1 MNFKYTTMRT
11 LFLLCGF
18 ALLCTSCSNHSLA
31 PEYDCMLP
39 QPSNITVGSYWVYLR
54 TNLDSTGNAITG
66 TISYDTLTVLD
77 KSTTASSET
86 MLKVQEHY
94 SNDFG
99 KTWKSDTSVWVFTAT
114 QFKVTNLWF
123 QESCNCFN
131 GLLKFRLYED
141 CSVDAQT
148 IANETVPGDDLP
160 SLVVDS
166 NGKQTVV
173 TTKTVYD
180 INNTYKTISN
190 ENVSVA
196 GKAILT
202 KKSASN
208 IGFVFHL
215 VSPDKVTFAVNGKRS
230 ITQRDERIVW
240 TNKDI
245 GIIKERS
252 IISEDSYGDGRLPK
266 SFERVLVSYQ
276 FK

>member
-1 MNFKYTTMRT
+1 M
-11 LFLLCGF
+11 
-18 ALLCTSCSNHSLA
+18 ALLFTACNNRSLA

-39 QPSNITVGSYWVYLR
+39 QPTKITVGSYWVYLR
-54 TNLDSTGNAITG
+54 TNLDSIGNAITG
-66 TISYDTLTVLD
+66 AITYDTLTVLD
-77 KSTTASSET
+77 KSITASSET
-86 MLKVQEHY
+86 ILKVHEHY
-94 SNDFG
+94 SYDFG
-99 KTWKSDTSVWVFTAT
+99 KTWKNDTSVWVFTGT

-123 QESCNCFN
+123 QESCNCFK

-166 NGKQTVV
+166 AGKRIAITA
-173 TTKTVYD
+173 KTMYD

-208 IGFVFHL
+208 IGLVFQL

-252 IISEDSYGDGRLPK
+252 IISDDIEEVKGLPK